1 MSRDIDAEQIVARI
15 PMHRRILYAMVG
27 IALSA
32 VMLLFF
38 AELVCRLLPVNQGL
52 RTQPVNEANPVYRFE
67 ANRTS
72 TWSRGWNFSITNKV
86 HVNNAGFVNDQD
98 YTRDGARP
106 LLAVVGDSYIEAGMV
121 PYRETVQGRLAEA
134 MGSNGRAYSFAASG
148 AGLTQYLVW
157 AAHARD
163 AYRPDSFLFLNIAND
178 FAESLH
184 HRGRSPGFHRFA
196 RLADGSAEIRRDD
209 YEPTLFR
216 RLARY
221 SALAMYLVLNAK
233 IEQQLSFNLKE
244 LGADNQ
250 RWASNIPYDGTAEE
264 YSDYEW
270 ATRTF
275 LDRLPEA
282 TGVAP
287 GRIVIAIDGMREA
300 IYNPAEQGA
309 LAKSVWGRMRTY
321 MAAEAR
327 ARGFIVIDMQPVF
340 EAAFRSDRRR
350 FEFPTDTH
358 WNGHAHGLLAGA
370 VIASGVLSPQI
381 TGLGGKPMA
390 ADVSIAAN
398 SAVTSAELPR

>member
-1 MSRDIDAEQIVARI
+1 MSRDIDVEQIVARI
-15 PMHRRILYAMVG
+15 PMHRRILYALVG

-32 VMLLFF
+32 VVLLFF

-52 RTQPVNEANPVYRFE
+52 RTRPVNEANPVYRFE
-67 ANRTS
+67 ENRTS
-72 TWSRGWNFSITNKV
+72 TWSRGWDFAITNTV

-98 YTRDGARP
+98 YFREGARP
-106 LLAVVGDSYIEAGMV
+106 LLAVVGDSYVEAGMV

-134 MGSNGRAYSFAASG
+134 LGSSGRAYSFAASG

-178 FAESLH
+178 FAESLY
-184 HRGRSPGFHRFA
+184 HRGRSPGFHHFV
-196 RLADGSAEIRRDD
+196 RLPDDRAELRRVD

-233 IEQQLSFNLKE
+233 VEQQLKINLKE
-244 LGADNQ
+244 LGAPNQ
-250 RWASNIPYDGTAEE
+250 RWASNIQYDGTAEE

-287 GRIVIAIDGMREA
+287 GRIMIAIDGMREA
-300 IYNPAEQGA
+300 IYDPAKSAA
-309 LAKSVWGRMRTY
+309 LEKSVWGRMRAY

-327 ARGFIVIDMQPVF
+327 ARGFVVIDMQPVF
-340 EAAFRSDRRR
+340 EMSYRADGRR

-358 WNGHAHGLLAGA
+358 WNGRAHGLLARA
-370 VIASGVLSPQI
+370 TIA
-381 TGLGGKPMA
+381 TGLLPSGTASSIDGRHHPKP
-390 ADVSIAAN
+390 
-398 SAVTSAELPR
+398 EHE

>member
-1 MSRDIDAEQIVARI
+1 MDHEMNRDTDAELILAQIPR
-15 PMHRRILYAMVG
+15 HRRVLYALIGMV
-27 IALSA
+27 LS
-32 VMLLFF
+32 VFILILL
-38 AELVCRLLPVNQGL
+38 AELVCRMLPVNQGL
-52 RTQPVNEANPVYRFE
+52 RTQPVNEADPVYRFE

-72 TWSRGWNFSITNKV
+72 TWSRGWDFSITNRV

-98 YTRDGARP
+98 YSREGARP

-121 PYRETVQGRLAEA
+121 PYRETVQGRLAEVA
-134 MGSNGRAYSFAASG
+134 GSSGRVYSFAASG

-184 HRGRSPGFHRFA
+184 HRGRSPGFHRFV
-196 RLADGSAEIRRDD
+196 RLPDGRADMHRDD
-209 YEPTLFR
+209 YEATLFR

-233 IEQQLSFNLKE
+233 VESVFKTDLQN
-244 LGADNQ
+244 LGAANQ
-250 RWASNIPYDGTAEE
+250 RWASNIQYDGTADE

-270 ATRTF
+270 ATRAF

-300 IYNPAEQGA
+300 VYNPAESA
-309 LAKSVWGRMRTY
+309 VLAKSVWGRMRAF
-321 MAAEAR
+321 MAGEAR
-327 ARGFIVIDMQPVF
+327 ARGFVVIDMQPVF
-340 EAAFRSDRRR
+340 EKSFRTDGRR

-358 WNGHAHGLLAGA
+358 WNGHAHGLLAN
-370 VIASGVLSPQI
+370 
-381 TGLGGKPMA
+381 A
-390 ADVSIAAN
+390 AIAAGIL
-398 SAVTSAELPR
+398 SH

>member
-1 MSRDIDAEQIVARI
+1 
-15 PMHRRILYAMVG
+15 
-27 IALSA
+27 
-32 VMLLFF
+32 
-38 AELVCRLLPVNQGL
+38 
-52 RTQPVNEANPVYRFE
+52 VNEANPVYRFE

-72 TWSRGWNFSITNKV
+72 TWSRGWNFSITNTV
-86 HVNNAGFVNDQD
+86 HVNNAGFVNNQD
-98 YTRDGARP
+98 YSREGARP

-134 MGSNGRAYSFAASG
+134 LGSTGRVYSFAASG

-157 AAHARD
+157 AVHARD

-209 YEPTLFR
+209 YEPTFFR

-233 IEQQLSFNLKE
+233 IEQQLKIDLKE
-244 LGADNQ
+244 LGAANQ
-250 RWASNIPYDGTAEE
+250 RWASNIQYDGTVEE

-287 GRIVIAIDGMREA
+287 GRIVIAIDGIREA
-300 IYNPAEQGA
+300 IYNPAEKADLDQ
-309 LAKSVWGRMRTY
+309 SVWGRMRTY
-321 MAAEAR
+321 MANEAKK
-327 ARGFIVIDMQPVF
+327 RGFVVIDMQPVF
-340 EAAFRSDRRR
+340 EAAYRVDGRR

-358 WNGHAHGLLAGA
+358 WNGHAHGLLAKA
-370 VIASGVLSPQI
+370 AAASG
-381 TGLGGKPMA
+381 A
-390 ADVSIAAN
+390 
-398 SAVTSAELPR
+398 LPLLNTK